1 MRAGNE
7 AFHQAFWQA
16 VDDMHAGSA
25 KPIDTYLRLVPR
37 HERDELARMLADV
50 LLARGPAPTP
60 SAEESEGYTRAL
72 AVIHEVL
79 GTAGP
84 AGMLPSALKA
94 MRDARGIEPDEI
106 VEKLAADFEVT
117 GAAGRKALE
126 RNYHRLETGKLLGPK
141 LATRLLESLARI
153 FVIDVRDLL
162 AGAQPT
168 GKVPRLS
175 SVPAMGRGSGPS
187 SPPRRAEH
195 AADLLPDP
203 EVERVERLFHGGP
216 DA

>member
-16 VDDMHAGSA
+16 VDDMHAGTV
-25 KPIDTYLRLVPR
+25 KPIDTYLRLVPS
-37 HERDELARMLADV
+37 HERDELGRMLADV

-60 SAEESEGYTRAL
+60 SAEQSEGYARAL
-72 AVIHEVL
+72 AVIDEVL

-84 AGMLPSALKA
+84 AGMLPNALKV

-106 VEKLAADFEVT
+106 IEKLAADFEVT

-141 LATRLLESLARI
+141 LATRLLESLAQI
-153 FVIDVRDLL
+153 FAIDVRDLI
-162 AGAQPT
+162 AAAQPT
-168 GKVPRLS
+168 STVPHLS
-175 SVPAMGRGSGPS
+175 SVPAMGRSSGASGS
-187 SPPRRAEH
+187 PRGAEH

-203 EVERVERLFHGGP
+203 EVERVERVFHGGSN
-216 DA
+216 A